1 MSNKHWILS
10 VAVMGLGLSACQQ
23 NEAVQEEEVPVT
35 IEEPAED
42 AENDGEVSVEAPE
55 EEADEFLEDYQS
67 LLDQARREY
76 EADQLD
82 AAAGGLLSLL
92 MGKMILRRILN

>member
-67 LLDQARREY
+67 LLDQARRE
-76 EADQLD
+76 
-82 AAAGGLLSLL
+82 
-92 MGKMILRRILN
+92 